1 MSELQQFINKE
12 GIDEKQIETFVDNF
26 IAKYITGSVK
36 KLLIVPP
43 DYTRSYS
50 RSGIITKLLYD
61 KLHSTVDI
69 KIMPAVGTH
78 MAMSDKEIDTMY
90 CPNIPKSL
98 FLVHNFRENNVKLG
112 TIAKEEVSKMCDGLF
127 EEDIDVEVDR
137 ELVEGDYDL
146 VVSVG
151 QVVPHESV
159 GFANYT
165 KNIFVGCGGR
175 AMINKTHLLGAVCG
189 MEKALGQDHA
199 PARKVYDYT
208 EANFAD
214 KMLPIVYMLTVV
226 SSSGDKLLG
235 LFETPV
241 GERTGFTNAVALSK
255 ECNVTYVDKVQKK
268 VVVYLDKDKY
278 KTTWLG
284 NKSIYRT
291 RMMIETGG
299 EIVIIAPGVHMFGEG
314 EEVDAMIRK
323 IGYRGREHI
332 LNYINNATE
341 ESSYMEMAAGHLI
354 RGSSE
359 GRFSVSYATNDLTKE
374 EIELVGYN
382 YLAMDEAMAKYQ
394 PEKLVDGFNTLADG
408 EEVYFVSNPALG
420 LWVSADKR

>member
-1 MSELQQFINKE
+1 MLQELINKN
-12 GIDEKQIETFVDNF
+12 GIDDKQVETFVDNF
-26 IAKYITGSVK
+26 IAKYINDNIK

-50 RSGIITKLLYD
+50 RSGLITKILYD
-61 KLHSTVDI
+61 KLHDKVDI

-78 MAMSDKEIDTMY
+78 MPMSDKEIDTMY
-90 CPNIPKSL
+90 CPNIPKSI

-112 TIAKEEVSKMCDGLF
+112 TISKEDVSKMCEGLY
-127 EEDIDVEVDR
+127 EDEIDVEVDR

-189 MEKALGQDHA
+189 MEKALGQDYA

-214 KMLPIVYMLTVV
+214 KMLPRVYMLTVV

-241 GERTGFTNAVALSK
+241 GDRTGFTNAVALSK
-255 ECNVTYVDKVQKK
+255 EFNITYVPKAQKK

-314 EEVDAMIRK
+314 DEVDAIIRK
-323 IGYRGREHI
+323 IGYRGRDHI
-332 LNYINNATE
+332 LNYINSTTE

-359 GRFSVSYATNDLTKE
+359 GRFAVSYATNSLTKDE
-374 EIELVGYN
+374 VELVGYN
-382 YLAMDEAMAKYQ
+382 YLDMNEAMAKYNPQ
-394 PEKLVDGFNTLADG
+394 NLVDGLNTLADG

-420 LWVSADKR
+420 LWVSADRK